1 MQSIIA
7 SLASRHGLSRAEVL
21 LEVESAFSALLSR
34 WYRREVLVHF
44 RQDLCLEAVAYARV
58 NGIVHQRVIDLP
70 EMLGRQ
76 RLSDYLERHLETAG
90 VCQQVRRF
98 KPCEHNL
105 LWGEIVGSDAE
116 GNLRVAAEILPGEP
130 VLALCPLNRIG
141 VHERCTGGFQLGKR
155 RAFHLR
161 RVEAVE
167 RNGIARVQVV
177 LDRVAKTLVE
187 TLLREQLG
195 VQAERIRCHCLKRY
209 VGHRSL
215 VVTDQRLPKAAI
227 LSVDHELRERVEVR
241 ILRLP

>member
-7 SLASRHGLSRAEVL
+7 SLASRHGLSRAELL
-21 LEVESAFSALLSR
+21 LEIKSAFSALLSR
-34 WYRREVLVHF
+34 WYRREVLVHL
-44 RQDLCLEAVAYARV
+44 RQDLGLEAVAYVRV
-58 NGIVHQRVIDLP
+58 NGVVHPRVIDLP
-70 EMLGRQ
+70 AMLGRA
-76 RLSDYLERHLETAG
+76 RLSDFLERRLETAG
-90 VCQQVRRF
+90 VCDQVRRY

-141 VHERCTGGFQLGKR
+141 VHERCSGGFQLGQR

-161 RVEAVE
+161 RVEAME

-187 TLLREQLG
+187 TLLREPLG
-195 VQAERIRCHCLKRY
+195 TEADRIRCLCLKRY

-241 ILRLP
+241 ILRQS

>member
-21 LEVESAFSALLSR
+21 VEVESAFSTLLSR
-34 WYRREVLVHF
+34 WYRRQVLVHF
-44 RQDLCLEAVAYARV
+44 RQDLGLEAVAYARV

-70 EMLGRQ
+70 ALLGRARFSDFLEQ
-76 RLSDYLERHLETAG
+76 RLETAG
-90 VCQQVRRF
+90 VCGQVRRY

-116 GNLRVAAEILPGEP
+116 GNLRVVAEILPGEP

-141 VHERCTGGFQLGKR
+141 VHERCTGGFQLGQR

-161 RVEAVE
+161 RVEAME

-187 TLLREQLG
+187 ALLREQLG
-195 VQAERIRCHCLKRY
+195 AEADRIRYHCLKRY

-241 ILRLP
+241 ILRQP

>member
-21 LEVESAFSALLSR
+21 VEVESAFTTLLSR
-34 WYRREVLVHF
+34 WYRRDVLVHF
-44 RQDLCLEAVAYARV
+44 RQDLGLEAVAYARV

-70 EMLGRQ
+70 ALLGRARFSDFLEQ
-76 RLSDYLERHLETAG
+76 RLETAG
-90 VCQQVRRF
+90 VCGQVRRY

-116 GNLRVAAEILPGEP
+116 GNLRVVAEILPGEP

-141 VHERCTGGFQLGKR
+141 VHERCTGGFQLGQR

-161 RVEAVE
+161 RVEAME

-187 TLLREQLG
+187 ALLREQLG
-195 VQAERIRCHCLKRY
+195 AEADRIRYHCLKRY

-215 VVTDQRLPKAAI
+215 VVTDRRLPKAAI

-241 ILRLP
+241 ILRHP

>member
-21 LEVESAFSALLSR
+21 VEVESAFSTLLSR
-34 WYRREVLVHF
+34 WYRRQVLVHF
-44 RQDLCLEAVAYARV
+44 RQDLGLEAVAYARV

-70 EMLGRQ
+70 ALLGRARFSDFLEQ
-76 RLSDYLERHLETAG
+76 RLETAG
-90 VCQQVRRF
+90 VCGQVRRY

-116 GNLRVAAEILPGEP
+116 GNLRVVAEILPGEP

-141 VHERCTGGFQLGKR
+141 VHERCTGGFQLGQR

-161 RVEAVE
+161 RVEAME

-187 TLLREQLG
+187 ALLREQLG
-195 VQAERIRCHCLKRY
+195 AEADRIRYHCLKRY

-241 ILRLP
+241 IVRQP

>member
-44 RQDLCLEAVAYARV
+44 RQDLGLEAVAYARV
-58 NGIVHQRVIDLP
+58 NGIVHQRIIDLP
-70 EMLGRQ
+70 ALLGRS
-76 RLSDYLERHLETAG
+76 RLSDFLEQRLETAG
-90 VCQQVRRF
+90 VCQQVRRY
-98 KPCEHNL
+98 KPCEHSL
-105 LWGEIVGSDAE
+105 VWGEIVGSDAE

-130 VLALCPLNRIG
+130 ILALCPLNRIG
-141 VHERCTGGFQLGKR
+141 LHERSTGRFQVGQR

-161 RVEAVE
+161 RVEAME
-167 RNGIARVQVV
+167 RNGIARVQLV

-187 TLLREQLG
+187 ALLREPLG
-195 VQAERIRCHCLKRY
+195 TDADRIRFHCLKRY
-209 VGHRSL
+209 VGPRSL
-215 VVTDQRLPKAAI
+215 VVTDRRLPKAAI

-241 ILRLP
+241 ILRQP

>member
-34 WYRREVLVHF
+34 WYRREVQVHF
-44 RQDLCLEAVAYARV
+44 QQDLGLEAVAYARV

-70 EMLGRQ
+70 AMLGRA
-76 RLSDYLERHLETAG
+76 RLSDFLEQHLETAG
-90 VCQQVRRF
+90 VCNQVRRY

-105 LWGEIVGSDAE
+105 LWGEIVGSDPV

-141 VHERCTGGFQLGKR
+141 VHERHTVGFQVGQR

-161 RVEAVE
+161 RVEAME

-187 TLLREQLG
+187 TLLHEQLG
-195 VQAERIRCHCLKRY
+195 AQAERIRCHCLKRY

-227 LSVDHELRERVEVR
+227 LSVDRELRERVEVR
-241 ILRLP
+241 ILRQP

>member
-21 LEVESAFSALLSR
+21 LETESAFSTLLSR
-34 WYRREVLVHF
+34 WYQREVQVHF
-44 RQDLCLEAVAYARV
+44 RQDLGLEAVAYARV

-70 EMLGRQ
+70 ALLGRS
-76 RLSDYLERHLETAG
+76 RLSDFLEQRLETAG
-90 VCQQVRRF
+90 VCQQVRRY
-98 KPCEHNL
+98 KPFEHNL

-116 GNLRVAAEILPGEP
+116 GNLRVAAEIFPGEP

-141 VHERCTGGFQLGKR
+141 VHERSTGGFQLGQR

-161 RVEAVE
+161 RVEAME

-187 TLLREQLG
+187 ALLREQLG
-195 VQAERIRCHCLKRY
+195 AEADRIRYHCLKRY

-241 ILRLP
+241 ILRQP

>member
-1 MQSIIA
+1 MRSIIA
-7 SLASRHGLSRAEVL
+7 LLASRHGLSRAEVL
-21 LEVESAFSALLSR
+21 LEIESAFSALLSR

-44 RQDLCLEAVAYARV
+44 RQDLGLEAVAYVRV
-58 NGIVHQRVIDLP
+58 NGVVHQQVIDLP
-70 EMLGRQ
+70 ALLGRQ
-76 RLSDYLERHLETAG
+76 RLSNFLERRLETAG
-90 VCQQVRRF
+90 VCDQVRRY
-98 KPCEHNL
+98 KPCEQNL

-116 GNLRVAAEILPGEP
+116 GNLRVATEILPGEP

-141 VHERCTGGFQLGKR
+141 VHERSTGRFQVGQR

-161 RVEAVE
+161 RVEAME
-167 RNGIARVQVV
+167 RNGISRVQVV

-195 VQAERIRCHCLKRY
+195 AQAERIRCHCLKRY

-215 VVTDQRLPKAAI
+215 VVTDHPLPKAAI

-241 ILRLP
+241 IVRRP

>member
-21 LEVESAFSALLSR
+21 LEIESAFSTLLSR
-34 WYRREVLVHF
+34 WYRREVQVHF
-44 RQDLCLEAVAYARV
+44 RQGLGLEAVAYVRV

-70 EMLGRQ
+70 AMLGRA
-76 RLSDYLERHLETAG
+76 RLSDFLERRLETIG
-90 VCQQVRRF
+90 VCGQVRRF

-105 LWGEIVGSDAE
+105 LWGEVVGSDAE
-116 GNLRVAAEILPGEP
+116 GNLRVVAEILPGEP

-141 VHERCTGGFQLGKR
+141 LHERCTGGLQVGQR

-161 RVEAVE
+161 RVEAME

-187 TLLREQLG
+187 TLLHEQLG
-195 VQAERIRCHCLKRY
+195 AEAGRIRCHCLKRY

-215 VVTDQRLPKAAI
+215 VVTDRRLPKAVI
-227 LSVDHELRERVEVR
+227 LNVDHELREPVEVR
-241 ILRLP
+241 ILR

>member
-21 LEVESAFSALLSR
+21 LETESAFSTLLSR
-34 WYRREVLVHF
+34 WYQREVQVHF
-44 RQDLCLEAVAYARV
+44 RQDLGLEAVAYARV

-70 EMLGRQ
+70 ALLERS
-76 RLSDYLERHLETAG
+76 RLSDFLERRLETAG
-90 VCQQVRRF
+90 VCQQVRRY

-116 GNLRVAAEILPGEP
+116 GNLRVATEILPGEP
-130 VLALCPLNRIG
+130 VFALCPLNRIG
-141 VHERCTGGFQLGKR
+141 VHERCTGGFQVGQR

-187 TLLREQLG
+187 TLLREQLDTE
-195 VQAERIRCHCLKRY
+195 AERIRCHCLKRF

-215 VVTDQRLPKAAI
+215 VVTDHRLPKTAI

-241 ILRLP
+241 ILRQP

>member
-21 LEVESAFSALLSR
+21 VEVESAFSTLLSR
-34 WYRREVLVHF
+34 WYRRQVLVHF
-44 RQDLCLEAVAYARV
+44 RQDLGLEAVAYARV

-70 EMLGRQ
+70 ALLGRARFSDFLEQ
-76 RLSDYLERHLETAG
+76 RLETAG
-90 VCQQVRRF
+90 VCGQVRRY

-116 GNLRVAAEILPGEP
+116 GNLRVVAEILPGEP

-141 VHERCTGGFQLGKR
+141 VHERCTGGFQVGQR

-195 VQAERIRCHCLKRY
+195 TDAGRIRCHCLKRY

-215 VVTDQRLPKAAI
+215 VVTNQRLPKAAI
-227 LSVDHELRERVEVR
+227 LSVDHELRDRVEVR
-241 ILRLP
+241 ILRQP

>member
-21 LEVESAFSALLSR
+21 LEVESAFSTLLSR
-34 WYRREVLVHF
+34 WYRREVLVHL
-44 RQDLCLEAVAYARV
+44 RQDLGLEAVAYVRV
-58 NGIVHQRVIDLP
+58 NGVVHQRVIDLP
-70 EMLGRQ
+70 AMLGRA
-76 RLSDYLERHLETAG
+76 RLSDLLEQRLETAG
-90 VCQQVRRF
+90 VCDQVRRY
-98 KPCEHNL
+98 KPCERNL
-105 LWGEIVGSDAE
+105 VWGEIVGSDAE

-130 VLALCPLNRIG
+130 VLALCPLHRIG
-141 VHERCTGGFQLGKR
+141 VHERCTGGFQVGQR

-161 RVEAVE
+161 RVEAME

-215 VVTDQRLPKAAI
+215 VVTDRRLPKAAI
-227 LSVDHELRERVEVR
+227 LSVDHELRERVEVQIVR
-241 ILRLP
+241 QP

>member
-44 RQDLCLEAVAYARV
+44 RQDLALEAVAYARV

-70 EMLGRQ
+70 AMLGRA
-76 RLSDYLERHLETAG
+76 RLSDFLERRLETAG
-90 VCQQVRRF
+90 VCQLVRRY
-98 KPCEHNL
+98 KPCEHSL

-141 VHERCTGGFQLGKR
+141 VHERSTGGFQVGQR

-161 RVEAVE
+161 RVEAME

-187 TLLREQLG
+187 TLLNEQLG
-195 VQAERIRCHCLKRY
+195 TEADRIRFHCLKRY

-215 VVTDQRLPKAAI
+215 VVTDRRLPKGAI

-241 ILRLP
+241 ILRQP

>member
-21 LEVESAFSALLSR
+21 LEIESAFSALLSR

-44 RQDLCLEAVAYARV
+44 RQDLGLEAVAYVKV

-90 VCQQVRRF
+90 VCQLVRRY
-98 KPCEHNL
+98 KPCEHSL
-105 LWGEIVGSDAE
+105 LWGEIVGIDAE
-116 GNLRVAAEILPGEP
+116 GNLRVAAEILPGEQ

-141 VHERCTGGFQLGKR
+141 VHERCAGGFQLGQR

-161 RVEAVE
+161 RVEAME

-187 TLLREQLG
+187 TLLREYLG
-195 VQAERIRCHCLKRY
+195 AEAGRIRCHCLKRY

-215 VVTDQRLPKAAI
+215 VVTDRRLPKAAI
-227 LSVDHELRERVEVR
+227 LGVDHELRERVEVR
-241 ILRLP
+241 ILRQP

>member
-21 LEVESAFSALLSR
+21 LEIESAFATLLSH

-44 RQDLCLEAVAYARV
+44 RQDLGLEAVAYVRV

-70 EMLGRQ
+70 ALLGRS
-76 RLSDYLERHLETAG
+76 RLSDFLEQRLETAG
-90 VCQQVRRF
+90 VCQQVRRY
-98 KPCEHNL
+98 KPFEHNL

-141 VHERCTGGFQLGKR
+141 VHERCTGGFQVGQR

-161 RVEAVE
+161 RVEAME

-195 VQAERIRCHCLKRY
+195 TEADRIRCLCLKRY

-215 VVTDQRLPKAAI
+215 VVTDRRLPKAAI

-241 ILRLP
+241 ILRQP

>member
-44 RQDLCLEAVAYARV
+44 RQDLGLEAVAYARV

-70 EMLGRQ
+70 ALLGRS
-76 RLSDYLERHLETAG
+76 RLSDFLERRLETAG
-90 VCQQVRRF
+90 VCGQVRRY

-116 GNLRVAAEILPGEP
+116 GNLRVATEILPGEP

-141 VHERCTGGFQLGKR
+141 VHERCSSGFQLGQR

-161 RVEAVE
+161 RVEALE

-187 TLLREQLG
+187 TLLREQIG
-195 VQAERIRCHCLKRY
+195 ASADRIRCHCLKRY

-215 VVTDQRLPKAAI
+215 VVTDRRLPKDAI

-241 ILRLP
+241 IVRRP

>member
-21 LEVESAFSALLSR
+21 LEIESAFSTLLSR

-44 RQDLCLEAVAYARV
+44 RQDLGLEAVAYARV

-70 EMLGRQ
+70 TMLGRA
-76 RLSDYLERHLETAG
+76 RLSDFLERRLETAG
-90 VCQQVRRF
+90 VCQQVRRY
-98 KPCEHNL
+98 KPCEHSL
-105 LWGEIVGSDAE
+105 VWGEIVGSDAE

-141 VHERCTGGFQLGKR
+141 VHERSTGGFQIGQR

-195 VQAERIRCHCLKRY
+195 AQAERTRCHCLKRY

-215 VVTDQRLPKAAI
+215 VVTNQRLPKAAI
-227 LSVDHELRERVEVR
+227 LSVDRELRERVEVR
-241 ILRLP
+241 IVRKP

>member
-21 LEVESAFSALLSR
+21 LEIESAFSTLLSR
-34 WYRREVLVHF
+34 WYRREVQVHF
-44 RQDLCLEAVAYARV
+44 RQDLGLEAVAYIRV

-70 EMLGRQ
+70 AMLGRQ
-76 RLSDYLERHLETAG
+76 RLSDFLERRLETAG
-90 VCQQVRRF
+90 VCDQVRRY

-105 LWGEIVGSDAE
+105 LWGEIVGGDTE

-130 VLALCPLNRIG
+130 ILALCPLNRIG
-141 VHERCTGGFQLGKR
+141 VHERCTGGFQLGQR

-195 VQAERIRCHCLKRY
+195 TEADRIRFHCLKRY

-215 VVTDQRLPKAAI
+215 VVTNQRLPKAAI
-227 LSVDHELRERVEVR
+227 LSVDRELRERVKVR
-241 ILRLP
+241 ILRQP

>member
-21 LEVESAFSALLSR
+21 VEVESAFSTLLSR
-34 WYRREVLVHF
+34 WYRRQVLVHF
-44 RQDLCLEAVAYARV
+44 RQDLGLEAVAYARV

-70 EMLGRQ
+70 ALLGRARFSDFLEQ
-76 RLSDYLERHLETAG
+76 RLETAG
-90 VCQQVRRF
+90 VCGQVRRY

-116 GNLRVAAEILPGEP
+116 GNLRVVAEILPGEP

-141 VHERCTGGFQLGKR
+141 VHERCTGGFQLGQR

-161 RVEAVE
+161 RVEAME

-187 TLLREQLG
+187 ALLREQLG
-195 VQAERIRCHCLKRY
+195 AEADRIRYHCLKRY

-215 VVTDQRLPKAAI
+215 VVTDQRLPKAAS

-241 ILRLP
+241 ILRQP

>member
-21 LEVESAFSALLSR
+21 AEIESAFSALLSR

-141 VHERCTGGFQLGKR
+141 VHERSTSGFQVGQR

-161 RVEAVE
+161 RVEDME

-195 VQAERIRCHCLKRY
+195 AQADRIRCHCLKRY
-209 VGHRSL
+209 VGHRSQ
-215 VVTDQRLPKAAI
+215 VVTNRRLPKVAI

-241 ILRLP
+241 ILRQP

>member
-21 LEVESAFSALLSR
+21 LEIESAFSTLLSR

-141 VHERCTGGFQLGKR
+141 VHERSTGGFQVGQR

-161 RVEAVE
+161 RVEAME

-195 VQAERIRCHCLKRY
+195 TQAERIKCHCLKRY

-215 VVTDQRLPKAAI
+215 VVTDRRLPNAAI

>member
-21 LEVESAFSALLSR
+21 VEVESAFSALLSHRYR
-34 WYRREVLVHF
+34 WEVQVHF
-44 RQDLCLEAVAYARV
+44 RQDLGLEAVAYVRV
-58 NGIVHQRVIDLP
+58 NGIVHQRGIDLP
-70 EMLGRQ
+70 ALLGRA
-76 RLSDYLERHLETAG
+76 RLSDFLEQRLETAG
-90 VCQQVRRF
+90 VCGQVRRY
-98 KPCEHNL
+98 KPCEHSL
-105 LWGEIVGSDAE
+105 VWGEIVGSDAE

-141 VHERCTGGFQLGKR
+141 VHERCAGGFQVGQR

-161 RVEAVE
+161 RVEAME

-195 VQAERIRCHCLKRY
+195 AQADRIRCHCLKRY

-215 VVTDQRLPKAAI
+215 VVTDRRLPKAAI

-241 ILRLP
+241 ILRQP

>member
-7 SLASRHGLSRAEVL
+7 SLASRHGPSRAEVL
-21 LEVESAFSALLSR
+21 VEVESAFSALLSR

-44 RQDLCLEAVAYARV
+44 RQDLALEAVAYARV

-70 EMLGRQ
+70 AMLGRA
-76 RLSDYLERHLETAG
+76 RLSDFLERRLETAG

-98 KPCEHNL
+98 KPCEHSL

-116 GNLRVAAEILPGEP
+116 GNLRVATEILPGEP

-141 VHERCTGGFQLGKR
+141 VHERCTGGFQVGQR

-161 RVEAVE
+161 RVEAME

-187 TLLREQLG
+187 TLLRERLG
-195 VQAERIRCHCLKRY
+195 VQADPITLHCLKRY

-241 ILRLP
+241 IVRQA

>member
-1 MQSIIA
+1 MRSIIA

-21 LEVESAFSALLSR
+21 LEIESAFSALLSR
-34 WYRREVLVHF
+34 WYRREVQVHF
-44 RQDLCLEAVAYARV
+44 RQDLGLEAVAYARV

-70 EMLGRQ
+70 ALFGRS
-76 RLSDYLERHLETAG
+76 RLSDFLERRLETAG
-90 VCQQVRRF
+90 VCDQVQRY

-141 VHERCTGGFQLGKR
+141 VHERSTDGFQLGQR

-161 RVEAVE
+161 RVEAME

-195 VQAERIRCHCLKRY
+195 TQAERIRCHCLKRY

-227 LSVDHELRERVEVR
+227 LSVDRELRERVEVR
-241 ILRLP
+241 IVRKP

>member
-1 MQSIIA
+1 MRFSDF
-7 SLASRHGLSRAEVL
+7 
-21 LEVESAFSALLSR
+21 LE
-34 WYRREVLVHF
+34 
-44 RQDLCLEAVAYARV
+44 
-58 NGIVHQRVIDLP
+58 QR
-70 EMLGRQ
+70 
-76 RLSDYLERHLETAG
+76 LETAG
-90 VCQQVRRF
+90 VCGQVRRY

-130 VLALCPLNRIG
+130 ILALCPLNRIG
-141 VHERCTGGFQLGKR
+141 LHERSTGRFQVGQR

-161 RVEAVE
+161 RVEAME

-187 TLLREQLG
+187 TLLNEQLG
-195 VQAERIRCHCLKRY
+195 TEADRIRFHCLKRF

-215 VVTDQRLPKAAI
+215 VVTDRRLPKAAI

-241 ILRLP
+241 ILRQP

>member
-21 LEVESAFSALLSR
+21 LEIESALSALLSR
-34 WYRREVLVHF
+34 WYRREVQIHF
-44 RQDLCLEAVAYARV
+44 RQDLSLEAVAYVRV
-58 NGIVHQRVIDLP
+58 NGVVHQRVIDLP
-70 EMLGRQ
+70 ALLERS
-76 RLSDYLERHLETAG
+76 RLSDFLERRLETAG
-90 VCQQVRRF
+90 VCQQVRRY

-116 GNLRVAAEILPGEP
+116 GNLRVATEILPGEP

-141 VHERCTGGFQLGKR
+141 VHERCTGGFQVGQR

-161 RVEAVE
+161 RVEAIE

-195 VQAERIRCHCLKRY
+195 TAAERIRIHCLKRY
-209 VGHRSL
+209 VGHRNL
-215 VVTDQRLPKAAI
+215 VVTDRRLPKAAI

-241 ILRLP
+241 IVRQP

>member
-21 LEVESAFSALLSR
+21 AEIESAFSALLSR
-34 WYRREVLVHF
+34 WYRREVQVHF
-44 RQDLCLEAVAYARV
+44 RQDLGLEAVAYARV

-70 EMLGRQ
+70 ALFGRS
-76 RLSDYLERHLETAG
+76 RLSDFLERRLETAG
-90 VCQQVRRF
+90 VCDQVQRY

-116 GNLRVAAEILPGEP
+116 GNLRVATEILPGEP

-141 VHERCTGGFQLGKR
+141 VHERCTRGFQVGQR

-161 RVEAVE
+161 RVEAME
-167 RNGIARVQVV
+167 RNGIARGQVV

-195 VQAERIRCHCLKRY
+195 TQAERIRCHCLKRY

-227 LSVDHELRERVEVR
+227 LSVDRELRERVEVR
-241 ILRLP
+241 IVRKP

>member
-21 LEVESAFSALLSR
+21 VEVESAFSTLLSR
-34 WYRREVLVHF
+34 WYRRQVLVHF
-44 RQDLCLEAVAYARV
+44 RQDLGLEAVAYARV

-70 EMLGRQ
+70 ALLGRARFSDFLEQ
-76 RLSDYLERHLETAG
+76 RLETAG
-90 VCQQVRRF
+90 VCGQVRRY

-116 GNLRVAAEILPGEP
+116 GNLRVVAEILPGEP

-141 VHERCTGGFQLGKR
+141 VHERCTGGFQLGQR

-161 RVEAVE
+161 RVEAME

-195 VQAERIRCHCLKRY
+195 TQAERIRCHCLKRY

-215 VVTDQRLPKAAI
+215 VVTDHRLPKAAI

-241 ILRLP
+241 IVRKP

>member
-21 LEVESAFSALLSR
+21 AEIESAFSALLSR
-34 WYRREVLVHF
+34 WYRREVQVHF
-44 RQDLCLEAVAYARV
+44 RQDLGLEAVAYARV
-58 NGIVHQRVIDLP
+58 NGIVHQRVIELP
-70 EMLGRQ
+70 ALFGRS
-76 RLSDYLERHLETAG
+76 RLSDFLERRLETAG
-90 VCQQVRRF
+90 VCDQVQRY

-116 GNLRVAAEILPGEP
+116 GNLRVATEILPGEP
-130 VLALCPLNRIG
+130 VLALCPLNSIG
-141 VHERCTGGFQLGKR
+141 VHERCSSGFQLGQR

-161 RVEAVE
+161 RVEAME

-195 VQAERIRCHCLKRY
+195 TQAERIRCHCLKRY

-227 LSVDHELRERVEVR
+227 LSVDRELRERVEVR
-241 ILRLP
+241 IVRKP

>member
-21 LEVESAFSALLSR
+21 VEIESAFSALLSR
-34 WYRREVLVHF
+34 WYRREVLVQF
-44 RQDLCLEAVAYARV
+44 CQDLGLEAVAYARV
-58 NGIVHQRVIDLP
+58 HGIVHQRVIDLP
-70 EMLGRQ
+70 AMLGRA
-76 RLSDYLERHLETAG
+76 RLSDFIEQRLETAG
-90 VCQQVRRF
+90 VCQQVRRY

-105 LWGEIVGSDAE
+105 VWGEIVGSDAE
-116 GNLRVAAEILPGEP
+116 GNLRVLAEILPGEP
-130 VLALCPLNRIG
+130 ILALCPLNRIG
-141 VHERCTGGFQLGKR
+141 VHERCTGGFQVGQR

-161 RVEAVE
+161 RVEAME

-195 VQAERIRCHCLKRY
+195 AEAERIRCHCLKRY

-215 VVTDQRLPKAAI
+215 VVIDQRLPKAAI

-241 ILRLP
+241 ILRQP

>member
-34 WYRREVLVHF
+34 WYRREVLVHL
-44 RQDLCLEAVAYARV
+44 RQDLGLEAVAYVRV
-58 NGIVHQRVIDLP
+58 NGVVHQRVIDLP
-70 EMLGRQ
+70 AMLGRA
-76 RLSDYLERHLETAG
+76 RLSDLLEQRLETAG
-90 VCQQVRRF
+90 VCNQVRRY

-105 LWGEIVGSDAE
+105 VWGEIVGSDAE
-116 GNLRVAAEILPGEP
+116 GNLRVATEILPGEP

-141 VHERCTGGFQLGKR
+141 MHERCTGGFQLGKR
-155 RAFHLR
+155 RALRLR
-161 RVEAVE
+161 RVEDKE

-195 VQAERIRCHCLKRY
+195 AQAERIRCHCLKRY

-215 VVTDQRLPKAAI
+215 VVTDRRLPKAAI
-227 LSVDHELRERVEVR
+227 LSVDRELRERVEVR
-241 ILRLP
+241 ILRHP

>member
-44 RQDLCLEAVAYARV
+44 RQDLGLEAVAYARV
-58 NGIVHQRVIDLP
+58 NGIVHQRIIDLP
-70 EMLGRQ
+70 ALLGRS
-76 RLSDYLERHLETAG
+76 RLSDFLEQRLETAG
-90 VCQQVRRF
+90 VCQQVRRY

-116 GNLRVAAEILPGEP
+116 GNLRVATEILPGEP

-141 VHERCTGGFQLGKR
+141 VHERATGRFQVGQR

-161 RVEAVE
+161 RVEAME

-195 VQAERIRCHCLKRY
+195 TQAERIRCHCLKRY

-215 VVTDQRLPKAAI
+215 VVTDHRLPKAAI

-241 ILRLP
+241 ILRQS